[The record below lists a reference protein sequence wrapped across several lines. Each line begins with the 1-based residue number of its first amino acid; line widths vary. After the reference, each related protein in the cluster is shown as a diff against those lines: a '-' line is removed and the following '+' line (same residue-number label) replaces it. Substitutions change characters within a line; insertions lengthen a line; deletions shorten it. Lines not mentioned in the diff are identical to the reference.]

1 MIRKQRQLFYFV
13 GDKPYA
19 SLEEA
24 QAADLAALV
33 PDSLCGIQLGPDGEA
48 AKKVIARWMIKNASA
63 IVDTLTTTHKSRL
76 RARKLHGGAR
86 KPRAQKPEGAKA

>member
-24 QAADLAALV
+24 QKADL
-33 PDSLCGIQLGPDGEA
+33 
-48 AKKVIARWMIKNASA
+48 KVMMFPETSPEDKETWANWLLKNAKE
-63 IVDTLTTTHKSRL
+63 IVDTLTTTPKSRL
-76 RARKLHGGAR
+76 RARKLHGGIKKKKTIAGGLAT
-86 KPRAQKPEGAKA
+86 PKAT